1 MKKQELVRVAV
12 FITALTLFNMT
23 IMVAS
28 LL

>member
-1 MKKQELVRVAV
+1 MNKKELVRVAA

>member
-23 IMVAS
+23 IMVVS